1 MLKRENSLKLM
12 SDWIRCWI
20 IKYLKS
26 SFESKIYSIF
36 EMHVEYVTS
45 VLLKP

>member
-1 MLKRENSLKLM
+1 MLRLENSLKLM
-12 SDWIRCWI
+12 SNQIRYWL

-26 SFESKIYSIF
+26 SFERKTYPEF
-36 EMHVEYVTS
+36 EMHLEHTTS